1 MSILSTALFEQ
12 YSLLLL
18 QQIAGG
24 AAGVDVQS
32 NMSTAVFRQNTL
44 ILLQYIATHGGGGG
58 GGTGAT
64 GATGATGMQGPSG
77 LPGTNA
83 PTFVPTATY
92 TTGAIVTYP

>member
-18 QQIAGG
+18 QQIAGDP
-24 AAGVDVQS
+24 AGVDVQS
-32 NMSTAVFRQNTL
+32 NMSTAVYRQNTL

-64 GATGATGMQGPSG
+64 GATGVQGP
-77 LPGTNA
+77 PGIPGAAA
-83 PTFVPTATY
+83 PAFSPTASY
-92 TTGAIVTYP
+92 EAGAVITYP

>member
-18 QQIAGG
+18 QQIANNP
-24 AAGVDVQS
+24 AGVEVQS

-44 ILLQYIATHGGGGG
+44 ALLKYIAENGGGG

-64 GATGATGMQGPSG
+64 GATGATGVQGA
-77 LPGTNA
+77 PGIPGSIA
-83 PTFVPTATY
+83 PQFSPTATY
-92 TTGAIVTYP
+92 QSGAVVTFS